1 MMRRTSWY
9 HATLRRRTSEQW
21 FGRVL
26 WVYRHFTDRK
36 RETHRPIVLGHF
48 ARETSTAIVRLRN
61 VRKVALAVAVA
72 LLAVAG
78 TVAPAAA
85 AWNPGFSASD
95 EQLLFALTNQDR
107 ASAGLPAL
115 VNDTYLHTKA
125 EWRAQDMGDRDYF
138 SHQIPPGNNMVFFYM
153 QQDGYCFKVAGENI
167 GLSTYDDDVATATI
181 ETGFMGSPSH
191 RENILGNWN
200 HMGVGAYKAANGN
213 KLYAV
218 LFSMTCAAAPQP
230 TPIPTTKPTAPATPN
245 AAPQPTPIPTTKP
258 TAPATPNATAR
269 PAAPATP
276 KPTARPTVRATPRPT
291 VTSTPSPTPTP
302 TEAPTATSE
311 PTPTDQPSET
321 PASTPSLEPTAQA
334 SPSPDQGATQPTT
347 PAAGAVIGTS
357 GLRVREKAPTGGL
370 LDSLFEAL
378 FGGVLRS

>member
-1 MMRRTSWY
+1 M
-9 HATLRRRTSEQW
+9 
-21 FGRVL
+21 
-26 WVYRHFTDRK
+26 
-36 RETHRPIVLGHF
+36 LGHF

-245 AAPQPTPIPTTKP
+245 A
-258 TAPATPNATAR
+258 TAR